1 MTCLKAL
8 GLIPFSHTLS
18 HSMGAAWFCP
28 LTNAGRYTLL
38 EAVDDVEECAQGTAW
53 QTGTY
58 YCPLFFFVAALG
70 DEA

>member
-1 MTCLKAL
+1 
-8 GLIPFSHTLS
+8 
-18 HSMGAAWFCP
+18 MGAAWFCP